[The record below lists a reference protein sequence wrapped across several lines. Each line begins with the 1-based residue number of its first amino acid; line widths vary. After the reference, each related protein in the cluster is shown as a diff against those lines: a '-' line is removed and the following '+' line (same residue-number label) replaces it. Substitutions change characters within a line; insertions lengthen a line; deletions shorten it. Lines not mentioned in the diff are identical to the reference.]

1 MIDSREDFAGYVTD
15 TSAKTCSASFD
26 LSANVT
32 SCRKYRF
39 VFSEMQAPADGGNIQ
54 FQVAE
59 LFLSGRYGQGISV
72 APPPPKGTMVIFR

>member
-39 VFSEMQAPADGGNIQ
+39 VFSEMQAPVSGNTQ

-59 LFLSGRYGQGISV
+59 IFLSGKWGQGISV
-72 APPPPKGTMVIFR
+72 LPDPPKGTMVIFK